1 MTRTD
6 RAVDLWAIARDVGD
20 SRVALLDNPGKAS
33 RLGSTSYLGL
43 FPQEEVR
50 VEQSGDPATA
60 LDAIAA
66 LTRVQMAQEQFRSHH
81 GSYALALGALR
92 GAGATSPDGHYEVAL
107 VGAHAGGFIARA
119 LPRDAALRDSGC
131 GELTVTVSDGV
142 AVFGPSMRCWNR

>member
-1 MTRTD
+1 MTL
-6 RAVDLWAIARDVGD
+6 VDLV
-20 SRVALLDNPGKAS
+20 VALAITGVLAS
-33 RLGSTSYLGL
+33 VALPSYQAQIAKG
-43 FPQEEVR
+43 R
-50 VEQSGDPATA
+50 RS
-60 LDAIAA
+60 DAIAA

-81 GSYALALGALR
+81 GSYALALGSLR

>member
-1 MTRTD
+1 MTL
-6 RAVDLWAIARDVGD
+6 VDLV
-20 SRVALLDNPGKAS
+20 VALAITGVLAS
-33 RLGSTSYLGL
+33 VALPSYQAQIAKG
-43 FPQEEVR
+43 R
-50 VEQSGDPATA
+50 RS
-60 LDAIAA
+60 DAIAA